1 MNLRHFIRDDKGAL
15 AVEMAFAAPLLL
27 SLLLGIFD
35 FGALFVNALEVE
47 HATQA
52 GASFAFG
59 QYAQTGSVT
68 LGAIQTAVTASS
80 PLAVTVVADP
90 NRAASPWCGCPN
102 ASGTAVTS
110 VGCGTACTAGIGIYY
125 SIVGTAPTQ
134 SSLGAWVIFPS
145 TLAAKVLI
153 RLS

>member
-1 MNLRHFIRDDKGAL
+1 MRNDDGAL

-59 QYAQTGSVT
+59 QYVQTGSIT
-68 LGAIQTAVTASS
+68 LSAIQTAVTASS
-80 PLAVTVVADP
+80 PLAVTIEADP
-90 NRAASPWCGCPN
+90 NRAAAPWCGCPN

-110 VGCGTACTAGIGIYY
+110 VGCGSTCTAGIGTYY

-134 SSLGAWVIFPS
+134 SVLGGWVGFPS
-145 TLAAKVLI
+145 MLAAKVLI